1 MSHVRPLLARLEADV
16 APWRRNITT
25 AQKAMGYALLFP
37 DPAKGGR
44 GKTVPSGDGFSR
56 QSLSKA
62 CAVLAFPEWAD
73 EVTEGAP
80 RP

>member
-1 MSHVRPLLARLEADV
+1 
-16 APWRRNITT
+16 
-25 AQKAMGYALLFP
+25 MGYALLFP